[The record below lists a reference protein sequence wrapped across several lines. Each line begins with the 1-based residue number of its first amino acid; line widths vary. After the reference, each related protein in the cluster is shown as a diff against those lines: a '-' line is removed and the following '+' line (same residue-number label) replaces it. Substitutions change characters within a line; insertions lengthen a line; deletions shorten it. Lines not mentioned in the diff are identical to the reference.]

1 MSFLNRIVAD
11 PKALVARMRVGQI
24 EPTELSRAVAALELH
39 EGSDGAGTNPDIA
52 ELQLR
57 IANLAAE
64 KALESLSRRDLRTGC
79 QAILH
84 PPHPPAANEAA
95 LNGLLAQVERNKRR
109 AAFFAVIDA
118 YLDGFVAEDETILSL
133 AKKLETMT
141 EDWPWREADHWP
153 ERLSEFALLDPT
165 RAPQLLARRVLD
177 NGSHPRDVFRE
188 AGLDTPG
195 RRFGGLA
202 EAAFR
207 FACHLVMGMKG
218 QQAVDGQRVL
228 IQWAA
233 NDAGKFAY
241 QRAWPDFVEASLVP
255 WEMIEPSEAHKSAL
269 LEMLQRFGGGDPRS
283 SLKGSMWPMAKD
295 KAPGAWAILMRW
307 LTRASVLQF
316 LDIVDRLMPDP
327 AAKLMWAYR
336 RAFWMS
342 YLLSDGSAA
351 GIDAAW
357 VAFGDEGE
365 RLANRAARE
374 SGDNSFAAFGKQH
387 DKSPQHAALILQMG
401 DLTIVDW
408 SHSAKYQVWRR
419 GDKRIPELFKER
431 YSYGALY
438 CAPIQESHVSP
449 STYSWQKRL
458 ARTIEG
464 RTFLSPKPAWKPKR
478 A

>member
-1 MSFLNRIVAD
+1 MSFLARLVAD
-11 PKALVARMRVGQI
+11 PKALVARMRVGKI
-24 EPTELSRAVAALELH
+24 EPAELRRAVAALDIR

-57 IANLAAE
+57 IAALASE
-64 KALESLSRRDLRTGC
+64 EALDRLSRRDLRTGC

-84 PPHPPAANEAA
+84 PPHPPVANEAI
-95 LNGLLAQVERNKRR
+95 LNGLLAEVERKKRR

-118 YLDGFVAEDETILSL
+118 YLDGFVAKDETIQSL

-141 EDWPWREADHWP
+141 VTWPWREADHWP
-153 ERLSEFALLDPT
+153 ERLSEFSLLDPT
-165 RAPQLLARRVLD
+165 RAPQLLARRILESR
-177 NGSHPRDVFRE
+177 SHPRDIFRE

-207 FACHLVMGMKG
+207 FGCHLVMGMKG

-228 IQWAA
+228 IEWAS

-241 QRAWPDFVEASLVP
+241 QRAWPEFVEASLVP
-255 WEMIEPSEAHKSAL
+255 WEVVEPSEAHKSAL
-269 LEMLQRFGGGDPRS
+269 LEMLQRFGEGDPR
-283 SLKGSMWPMAKD
+283 AKPARWRTVMD
-295 KAPGAWAILMRW
+295 KAPGAYAVLMRW

-342 YLLSDGSAA
+342 YLLSDGSAP

-357 VAFGDEGE
+357 VAFGDEGA
-365 RLANRAARE
+365 RLANRAARD
-374 SGDNSFAAFGKQH
+374 SGDSSFAAFGKQH
-387 DKSPQHAALILQMG
+387 DKSAQHAALILQMG

-419 GDKRIPELFKER
+419 GDKRIPELFKSS

-438 CAPIQESHVSP
+438 CAPIQESHASP

-458 ARTIEG
+458 ARIIEG
-464 RTFLSPKPAWKPKR
+464 RAFYSPKTAWNPKR